1 MAESFDEILD
11 HADRAK
17 SVMLSQFADSTNL
30 KGVVDAIASEIQ
42 ELEEVIYDV
51 LTKRVNI
58 DLAEGQGLD
67 LIGSIVGRK
76 RNGFSDADYRDLL
89 RLQIAI
95 NNSKGNPEPI
105 SSTVKNITGSSFIQT
120 QEQFPA
126 GITFIVS
133 ESNINPDLLPSI
145 EQVASAGVNV
155 NIYATNGLGSD
166 VFAFEGYPEDIYAL
180 GFGDIDD
187 PLLGGKFSSFIEV

>member
-1 MAESFDEILD
+1 MAESFIEILD

-17 SVMLSQFADSTNL
+17 SAMLSQFADSTNL
-30 KGVVDAIASEIQ
+30 KVIVDSLAAQLQ
-42 ELEEVIYDV
+42 ELETTIQDV
-51 LTKRVNI
+51 LSKRMNI
-58 DLAEGQGLD
+58 DLADGVTLD
-67 LIGSIVGRK
+67 QIGSIVGRK

-105 SSTVKNITGSSFIQT
+105 SSTIKNITGSSFIQT

-126 GITFIVS
+126 GVDFIVGD
-133 ESNINPDLLPSI
+133 SNINPDLLPLI
-145 EQVASAGVNV
+145 EEVASAGVNV
-155 NIYATNGLGSD
+155 NIYAINSFDDD

-180 GFGDIDD
+180 GFGDVDD
-187 PLLGGKFSSFIEV
+187 PLLGGKFSSLVNV

>member
-1 MAESFDEILD
+1 MAESFIEILD

-17 SVMLSQFADSTNL
+17 SAMLSQFADSTNL
-30 KGVVDAIASEIQ
+30 KVIVDSLAAQLQ
-42 ELEEVIYDV
+42 ELETAIQDV
-51 LTKRVNI
+51 LSKRMNI
-58 DLAEGQGLD
+58 DLADGVTLD
-67 LIGSIVGRK
+67 QIGSIVGRK

-105 SSTVKNITGSSFIQT
+105 SSTIKNITGSSFIQT

-126 GITFIVS
+126 GVDFIVGD
-133 ESNINPDLLPSI
+133 SNINPDLLPLI
-145 EQVASAGVNV
+145 EEVASAGVNV
-155 NIYATNGLGSD
+155 NIYAINSFDDD

-187 PLLGGKFSSFIEV
+187 PLLGGKFSSLVNV